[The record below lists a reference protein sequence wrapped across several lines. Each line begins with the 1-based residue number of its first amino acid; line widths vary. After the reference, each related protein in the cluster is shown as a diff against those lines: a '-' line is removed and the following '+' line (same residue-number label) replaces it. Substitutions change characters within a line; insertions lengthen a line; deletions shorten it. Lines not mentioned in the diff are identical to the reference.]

1 MRKLA
6 GFGAMAGYLACCGL
20 LVLAVALATACGSGA
35 AHRGSILIEGSST
48 LFPLTQQIATEFKKA
63 EPRVDVKINI
73 AGTGGGFQKFCNG
86 ETVIQDASRPINFD
100 EIQACAARGIQYI
113 ELPIARDALSVVV
126 MPITT
131 GLLASP
137 RTRRIWE
144 PAAENT
150 ITRWHQINA
159 TWPET
164 DLRLFGPDPGSGTF
178 DYFTEQISGRVGDG
192 RQDYTRSEDDN
203 FLVQAVGAD
212 RGALG
217 YVGFAYYLAER
228 YGVDDY
234 KIQALQVNGGSGCVL
249 PAPRTVD
256 DGTYPL
262 ARPLFI
268 YVRLDSLDRR
278 EVTAFVDFYLDNVGD
293 LAEYVGYVRLRA
305 RVYDLVRARWD
316 AREPGTMYTNAP
328 ADANL
333 EHLLQPQ

>member
-1 MRKLA
+1 MLKLA
-6 GFGAMAGYLACCGL
+6 GFGAMPGHLARCGL
-20 LVLAVALATACGSGA
+20 LVLALAAACGSGA
-35 AHRGSILIEGSST
+35 GPRGSILIEGSST
-48 LFPLTQQIATEFKKA
+48 LFPLTQQIAAEFKKA
-63 EPRVDVKINI
+63 EPKVDVKINI

-86 ETVIQDASRPINFD
+86 ETAIQDASRPIDFE
-100 EIQACAARGIQYI
+100 EIQACAAKGIQYI

-126 MPITT
+126 NADNDWATCITT
-131 GLLASP
+131 AELG
-137 RTRRIWE
+137 RMWE
-144 PAAENT
+144 YEAENT
-150 ITRWHQINA
+150 ITHWSQVNA

-178 DYFTEQISGRVGDG
+178 DYFTEQISGTAGDS

-203 FLVQAVGAD
+203 FVVQAVGAD

-234 KIQALQVNGGSGCVL
+234 KIQALQVDGGSGCVL

-268 YVRLDSLDRR
+268 YVRLDALDRR
-278 EVTAFVDFYLDNVGD
+278 EVTAFVNFYLENVGD

-305 RVYDLVRARWD
+305 RVYDLVRARWN
-316 AREPGTMYTNAP
+316 AREPGTMYANAP

-333 EHLLQPQ
+333 ERLLQP